1 MSKKDG
7 DFIKIIII
15 GAGKMGRYLAS
26 TLVHEKHNISVID
39 NDVKIIEKL
48 NTELDVSVFEGN
60 GLVVD
65 TLLETDIKNT
75 DIVISCMENDEDNI
89 LSCLFAKNLGAKNTI
104 ARVRNPEYIKS
115 IHYMK
120 NNLGINMI
128 INPELLTAKKIEST
142 LKYSGNINS
151 NYLAKGKV
159 ELLEFKLKSDSPLI
173 NISLKEVRNKLKA
186 NVLVVA
192 VERNE
197 KVIVPNGDFIF
208 LENDNII
215 VTAKHN
221 EITLMLKEMHTDYL
235 KVKNVMIVGGSKI
248 AYYLA
253 KNLIED
259 KVKVKIVESDFE
271 KCKKLDEI
279 LDKALIINGDGSD
292 KNLLIEEGIENID
305 AFVAT
310 TGIDEENVVYSMFAN
325 SINVP
330 KVITKIN
337 HLNFSEVLENVG
349 IDNIITPH
357 VVASNH
363 ILRYIR
369 SKENSIG
376 GNMETLLRF
385 MDEELEIMEF
395 KVNSSFKMCNKKL
408 KNIKFKKNLIVVC
421 IKRKNETVFPTG
433 DDILEVDDNIIVS
446 TTNHNIRGLN
456 DILR

>member
-1 MSKKDG
+1 MN
-7 DFIKIIII
+7 IIII

-39 NDVKIIEKL
+39 NDVKIIERL

-142 LKYSGNINS
+142 LKYSGNIKS

-159 ELLEFKLKSDSPLI
+159 ELLEFKLKKDSPLL
-173 NISLKEVRNKLKA
+173 NLSLKEVRNKLKT
-186 NVLVVA
+186 NLLVVA
-192 VERNE
+192 VLRNE
-197 KVIVPNGDFIF
+197 KVVVPNGDFIF

-221 EITLMLKEMHTDYL
+221 EINSMLKELQTNYL
-235 KVKNVMIVGGSKI
+235 KCKNIMIVGGSKI

-253 KNLIED
+253 KNLTQEKI
-259 KVKVKIVESDFE
+259 KVKIIENDLE
-271 KCKKLDEI
+271 KCKKLSEN
-279 LDKALIINGDGSD
+279 LENALIINGDGSD
-292 KNLLIEEGIENID
+292 KNLLLEEGIENTD
-305 AFVAT
+305 AFVAA
-310 TGIDEENVVYSMFAN
+310 TGIDEENVVYSIFAN

-337 HLNFSEVLENVG
+337 HLNFSEVLDNVG
-349 IDNIITPH
+349 IDNVITPH

-385 MDEELEIMEF
+385 MDDELEIMDF
-395 KVNSSFKMCNKKL
+395 KVNNNFKMCNKKL
-408 KNIKFKKNLIVVC
+408 KDIKFKKNLIVVC
-421 IKRKNETVFPTG
+421 IKRKNDIIFPTG
-433 DDILEVDDNIIVS
+433 DDIIEIDDNIIIS
-446 TTNHNIRGLN
+446 TTNHNIKGLN

>member
-421 IKRKNETVFPTG
+421 IKRKNEIVFPTG